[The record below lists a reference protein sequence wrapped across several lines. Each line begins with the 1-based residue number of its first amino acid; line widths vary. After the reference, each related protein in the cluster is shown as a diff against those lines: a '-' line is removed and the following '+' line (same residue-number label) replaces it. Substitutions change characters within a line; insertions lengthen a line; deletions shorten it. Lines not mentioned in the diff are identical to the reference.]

1 MDNRS
6 PAGPLTV
13 LRCLGH
19 FAVAH
24 FSLSLLSSG
33 IGLFAMDS
41 PILIF
46 LLPPFLMALY
56 YPLGLLFGASIEDHH
71 QLALAVLS
79 QAAIAWCWAGLVI
92 WALHGAGEDALLY
105 AVLITFP
112 LAYPSSLLVIAGM
125 FLFGIVGCT
134 SLSVSLTLLAIPA
147 GLLPPLLFNLGSF
160 CATRHKTQNGP
171 ALERKNTKRTAE

>member
-1 MDNRS
+1 MDNQS
-6 PAGPLTV
+6 PASPLTV

-24 FSLSLLSSG
+24 FSLSLVSCYFG
-33 IGLFAMDS
+33 FFALNIS
-41 PILIF
+41 VSVTPALIF
-46 LLPPFLMALY
+46 ALPLLLMALY
-56 YPLGLLFGASIEDHH
+56 YPLGFIFGSPLDSPR
-71 QLALAVLS
+71 QLAWAVLS

-92 WALHGAGEDALLY
+92 CAMHSGSDDAPLY

-112 LAYPSSLLVIAGM
+112 LAYPSSLLVLVGM

-160 CATRHKTQNGP
+160 YA
-171 ALERKNTKRTAE
+171 TKRKAPAEL